1 MTAKKTDVGRLLGG
15 SRGAREIERPQV
27 QLVKPVSSGRRV
39 NVALR
44 GDLHKALKR
53 LAVDQEIS
61 VQELIDSI
69 VDGFLQ
75 SHKNV

>member
-1 MTAKKTDVGRLLGG
+1 MSVKKTDVGRLLGG

-27 QLVKPVSSGRRV
+27 ELVKPVSSERRV

-53 LAVDQEIS
+53 LAVDREVS
-61 VQELIDSI
+61 VQELIDSV

-75 SHKNV
+75 AHKNV

>member
-15 SRGAREIERPQV
+15 SRGAKEIERPQV
-27 QLVKPVSSGRRV
+27 DVVKPLSSERRV

-53 LAVDQEIS
+53 LAVDREVS
-61 VQELIDSI
+61 VQELIDSV
-69 VDGFLQ
+69 VDEFLQ
-75 SHKNV
+75 SHNNT